1 MKMPTKFP
9 NLEPMQVAPPGGQIY
24 METLPEAQW
33 TQAIQVIDS
42 TAWFRCASRNVSYK
56 TVLSIFFI
64 EGGDFPYAEYLWPFQ
79 LQPELV

>member
-1 MKMPTKFP
+1 MWLLLMKMPTKFP
-9 NLEPMQVAPPGGQIY
+9 NLEPMQV
-24 METLPEAQW
+24 ETLPEAQW